1 MAKKLLHGFLVGLAA
16 AAIAAGCRYAGWL
29 ASPENMFWQWRVRAF
44 AARTPPSERIQV
56 ILLDQNSLGW
66 GRTENRW
73 SWPWPREVFGALV
86 DYLAAGGA
94 QIVAFDMLFA
104 EPDLDDG
111 QSDAEFARAAAMS
124 TP

>member
-56 ILLDQNSLGW
+56 ILLDQNSLDW
-66 GRTENRW
+66 GQQENGL
-73 SWPWPREVFGALV
+73 SWPWPRELWAVV
-86 DYLAAGGA
+86 
-94 QIVAFDMLFA
+94 
-104 EPDLDDG
+104 
-111 QSDAEFARAAAMS
+111 SEFCARAGAKGV
-124 TP
+124 